1 MSEFWDERFK
11 QKEYVYGIQ
20 PNIFFAETI
29 KQLKPG
35 KLLLPMEGEGRNAVY
50 AAKLGWEVTAFDYS
64 KEGKRKA
71 IELAKENNVQIDY
84 HISEA
89 TSFIFPEKTFD
100 AVGLIF
106 SHLPP
111 GSREVLHNGCVQAL
125 TSGGIIIA
133 EYFHPDQLGYGSG
146 GPKQLDMLYDA
157 ALLKNDFSE
166 LIPEVCE
173 EKVVT
178 LNEGPYH
185 QGRAS
190 VVRYLGKKR

>member
-1 MSEFWDERFK
+1 MSEFWDQRFK
-11 QKEYVYGIQ
+11 QEEYVYGVQ
-20 PNIFFAETI
+20 PNDFFAEKI
-29 KQLKPG
+29 KNLKPG

-50 AAKLGWEVTAFDYS
+50 AARLGWEVTAFDYS

-71 IELAKENNVQIDY
+71 LELAEKYDVQIDY
-84 HISEA
+84 QISEA

-106 SHLPP
+106 SHLPA

-125 TSGGIIIA
+125 KSGGVIIA
-133 EYFHPDQLGYGSG
+133 EYFHPDQLSYGSG

-157 ALLKNDFSE
+157 VLLKNDFKES
-166 LIPEVCE
+166 IPEVCE

-185 QGRAS
+185 QGQAS
-190 VVRYLGKKR
+190 VVRYFGKKL